1 MHLFC
6 VGNLGSNIFFFLTK
20 NMLCSMVF
28 KWWVLTLNNFGL
40 KLPSFYPI
48 YFFAVK
54 WWGFLH
60 FKQVPLIKAAVLK
73 LKLATLL
80 RVAKYFSKGCQS
92 SGLSYYLKFNPG
104 ENVKTVPGLP
114 LFIVVCTC
122 SILGSEK
129 IENIL
134 KGSRYKKVCKP
145 LD

>member
-1 MHLFC
+1 MQWQSIMF
-6 VGNLGSNIFFFLTK
+6 VIGFMQSNQHRLT
-20 NMLCSMVF
+20 NSQ
-28 KWWVLTLNNFGL
+28 LTLVIPLRYLFINNVQW
-40 KLPSFYPI
+40 KP
-48 YFFAVK
+48 
-54 WWGFLH
+54 
-60 FKQVPLIKAAVLK
+60 IKAAVLK